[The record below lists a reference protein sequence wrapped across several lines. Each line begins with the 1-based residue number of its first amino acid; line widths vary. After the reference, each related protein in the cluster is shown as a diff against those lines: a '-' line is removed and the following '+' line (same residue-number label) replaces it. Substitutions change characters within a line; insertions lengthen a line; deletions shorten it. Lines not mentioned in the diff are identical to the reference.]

1 MGGPEAEFLRAS
13 GLLSQVASP
22 IVVDGR
28 LWGTIS
34 ANAAET
40 LPAETEERL
49 EKFIELVAT
58 AIANSESHEALGALA
73 DEQSA
78 LRRVATLV
86 AEDVSQDALFA
97 AVAEEVAG
105 VLEVDQL
112 TIDRFDADSSTVI
125 ASLIDPGFPVGSR
138 WPFDGPSLGR
148 TVFETGRPA
157 RFDDYSD

>member
-58 AIANSESHEALGALA
+58 AIANSESREALGALA

-86 AEDVSQDALFA
+86 AEASARTRFSPRSPRRSLVS
-97 AVAEEVAG
+97 
-105 VLEVDQL
+105 
-112 TIDRFDADSSTVI
+112 
-125 ASLIDPGFPVGSR
+125 SR
-138 WPFDGPSLGR
+138 WIS
-148 TVFETGRPA
+148 
-157 RFDDYSD
+157 